1 MSTNEENKNYQIYS
15 DMDQRIKNAEPRYLT
30 EQKKRYLLASSQES
44 LQALLDNQ
52 NDELTRVLITLKSEH
67 DQLTLETN
75 KIQSMIKEYE
85 KRIEMLESA
94 EENLKQI
101 EEKQKKDFEFMD
113 NGINCKKDR
122 KNEEEFTK
130 KSLLKQKEKLNKDL
144 LIIQK
149 EIVRYENESQN
160 LDKKMERAAIDEN
173 IIKEKKNKV
182 YSKTE
187 NQKQKNRAN
196 QNENDLKIKQY
207 KKIIELKSAFLKFSD
222 DRKEI
227 QNQIAQKAK
236 NDSLDKQEVEKRKT
250 LKLLMLYNQYLRT
263 LMDEQLKENEDLEKI
278 FEQIR
283 DICGT
288 NNLDQ
293 IVDFIMLRNK
303 RYNYACQE
311 IQKCEKKN
319 KKLKKD
325 IKILKNELTELKNN
339 LLVQEKGENGKEIDV
354 ELSTNPDEDA
364 EIIETEKTKNKNLLE
379 LGKKYNE
386 IDGAYNLVLQNMA
399 SMIEVAKKNDLIN
412 KNNENVE
419 NSENS
424 ENIPLELTN
433 EELKMFNDVEI
444 TRKERKELD
453 NYTLNE
459 EEKLIVKRTRLTE
472 KEKREIE
479 IMEFSELEK
488 VIRYNLND
496 EKLTQE
502 EKEIAEEIIN
512 VNLTEDEIK
521 KAKDIILLEDEE
533 KLAVRKSPKD
543 NTELSSEDKKKKIE
557 YFKELKIKYNK
568 YKKQQAKI
576 NAGYKIKKMKKN
588 KEDLINNYELLL
600 KAILKRYN
608 ELLLLRN
615 KQEIINILKTKGVK
629 VDSSTD
635 LIIRNVGRGRG
646 TKRIKTKR
654 LSVEGKRGLTKRY
667 KKLKYGHMD
676 EDDEEEDKSED
687 DPDAKILNKFLKEQK
702 KEKEN
707 FVSGKTKIEE
717 KK

>member
-1 MSTNEENKNYQIYS
+1 
-15 DMDQRIKNAEPRYLT
+15 
-30 EQKKRYLLASSQES
+30 
-44 LQALLDNQ
+44 
-52 NDELTRVLITLKSEH
+52 
-67 DQLTLETN
+67 
-75 KIQSMIKEYE
+75 
-85 KRIEMLESA
+85 
-94 EENLKQI
+94 
-101 EEKQKKDFEFMD
+101 
-113 NGINCKKDR
+113 
-122 KNEEEFTK
+122 
-130 KSLLKQKEKLNKDL
+130 
-144 LIIQK
+144 
-149 EIVRYENESQN
+149 
-160 LDKKMERAAIDEN
+160 
-173 IIKEKKNKV
+173 
-182 YSKTE
+182 
-187 NQKQKNRAN
+187 
-196 QNENDLKIKQY
+196 
-207 KKIIELKSAFLKFSD
+207 
-222 DRKEI
+222 
-227 QNQIAQKAK
+227 
-236 NDSLDKQEVEKRKT
+236 
-250 LKLLMLYNQYLRT
+250 
-263 LMDEQLKENEDLEKI
+263 MDEQLKENEDLEKI

-311 IQKCEKKN
+311 IQNCEKKN

-399 SMIEVAKKNDLIN
+399 SMIEVAKKNDLIS
-412 KNNENVE
+412 KNNENV
-419 NSENS
+419 ENS

-521 KAKDIILLEDEE
+521 KAKDIVLFEDEE
-533 KLAVRKSPKD
+533 KLAVRKSTKD

-654 LSVEGKRGLTKRY
+654 LSVEGKRGVTKRY